1 VRPERIELPTSW
13 FVAMHSIQLSYGRVV
28 EELRLR
34 IINGN
39 QGFRPIRAECASRAR
54 VRSLFLFQGNKL
66 RRFVNPSKSFR
77 SSAKPTC
84 LCVLNM
90 HVGNA
95 LAMATDML
103 LLKADEVARNG
114 AFGKILRPE
123 VFPDAPLHFPRPSTS
138 LSRPKPVP
146 LSFPA
151 LPRESSPG
159 MRISRETGGLGLSP
173 TERPTPNNTQ
183 ARTN

>member
-1 VRPERIELPTSW
+1 MRPERIELPTSW
-13 FVAMHSIQLSYGRVV
+13 FVAMHSIQLSYGRM
-28 EELRLR
+28 LRGIAPLNYSG
-34 IINGN
+34 IDS
-39 QGFRPIRAECASRAR
+39 FRPNQLRQFTLGKS
-54 VRSLFLFQGNKL
+54 L
-66 RRFVNPSKSFR
+66 RRKSFR
-77 SSAKPTC
+77 PPRKTYRLLISR
-84 LCVLNM
+84 LRVNNGL
-90 HVGNA
+90 G
-95 LAMATDML
+95 MATQML
-103 LLKADEVARNG
+103 IFSQDEVARNG

-173 TERPTPNNTQ
+173 TERPTRNNTQ

>member
-1 VRPERIELPTSW
+1 MRPERIELPTSW
-13 FVAMHSIQLSYGRVV
+13 FVAMHSIQLSYGRIV
-28 EELRLR
+28 EELRFR

-123 VFPDAPLHFPRPSTS
+123 VFPDAPLHFPRPSAKS
-138 LSRPKPVP
+138 QSAKAR
-146 LSFPA
+146 SAQFPGPP
-151 LPRESSPG
+151 PRILAWNED
-159 MRISRETGGLGLSP
+159 
-173 TERPTPNNTQ
+173 
-183 ARTN
+183 